1 MKLSVSILLVLAAV
15 VIVECSHTFMG
26 TSVQRPLVYHHNAQ
40 YSSKVFRKRIE
51 NLYYAMPAVPS
62 NFGRVIQGILAFD
75 LTFSGASANV
85 TQGGIGY
92 NFVNLRMKSD
102 RGAKTNFDVYIYA

>member
-1 MKLSVSILLVLAAV
+1 MKLAIFLVLAVV

-26 TSVQRPLVYHHNAQ
+26 TSVQRAMVYHHDVQ
-40 YSSKVFRKRIE
+40 YSSKLFRKRVE
-51 NLYYAMPAVPS
+51 NLYYSMPAVPS

-102 RGAKTNFDVYIYA
+102 RGAKIHFDVYIFA